1 MLFLRYL
8 IFILHK
14 FDIGIKK
21 LITFFLIFSIP
32 WSFWTYRNL
41 SVGASIFP
49 NIYEAYETKTKGKFP
64 SGYNKWILSW
74 AYDQYDFAKALNPTH
89 FFSGSKKHFNYQNI
103 EIKDDIYFNK
113 EEEYKTNKLLSELKL
128 HTGKPFPE
136 SIDNKFREL
145 AIKRVKENK
154 IYNYFILPLKR
165 SLNLW
170 FNPVY
175 SHGWPVQLQTKL
187 NDNNINL
194 NKINIY
200 EKFKLIKLFPIE
212 IFIKALLFLW
222 MILLIILFLLI
233 PSQKKNENIKIFYS
247 ICLQLVIIKTIF
259 FAYTGF
265 FETRYIVNLIPFFEV
280 LIIITFNNILI
291 KSK

>member
-1 MLFLRYL
+1 MR
-8 IFILHK
+8 H
-14 FDIGIKK
+14 
-21 LITFFLIFSIP
+21 
-32 WSFWTYRNL
+32 
-41 SVGASIFP
+41 
-49 NIYEAYETKTKGKFP
+49 ETKTKGKFP
-64 SGYNKWILSW
+64 SGYNKRILPR
-74 AYDQYDFAKALNPTH
+74 AYDQYDFAKALTQH
-89 FFSGSKKHFNYQNI
+89 IFFSGSKNI
-103 EIKDDIYFNK
+103 SIIRILNKDDIYFNK

-136 SIDNKFREL
+136 SIDNKFRDL
-145 AIKRVKENK
+145 AIKRVKDNK
-154 IYNYFILPLKR
+154 IYNYFTLPLKR

-170 FNPVY
+170 LNPIY

-233 PSQKKNENIKIFYS
+233 PFQKKK
-247 ICLQLVIIKTIF
+247 
-259 FAYTGF
+259 
-265 FETRYIVNLIPFFEV
+265 
-280 LIIITFNNILI
+280 
-291 KSK
+291 